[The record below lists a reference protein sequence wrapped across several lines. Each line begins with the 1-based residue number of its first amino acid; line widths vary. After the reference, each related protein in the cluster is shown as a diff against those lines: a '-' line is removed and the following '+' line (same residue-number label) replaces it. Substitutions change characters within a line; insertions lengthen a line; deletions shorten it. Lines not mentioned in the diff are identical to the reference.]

1 MRRFFTQQSHKFLSV
16 CNPDCIAFQHI
27 ELHVTLFTYS
37 CFVFF
42 YRNWAMVQMFLW
54 GTITGSWLRLLV
66 NYTESHCTLEPY
78 RHLDNFFLLDNQLW
92 RPLSPCY
99 YSTHDH
105 HQHPSVY
112 LLLLPSQKW
121 IRLDLALKKV
131 CWAFALEEENSIDL
145 LQHIYMLH
153 KWIIY
158 QMTNKVRR
166 DGLRVKTA
174 YQQIHK

>member
-1 MRRFFTQQSHKFLSV
+1 MRRFFTKQSHKFLSV
-16 CNPDCIAFQHI
+16 CNPNCIAFQHI
-27 ELHVTLFTYS
+27 EHVTLFIYLFLI
-37 CFVFF
+37 CLFF
-42 YRNWAMVQMFLW
+42 RNWAMVQMFLW
-54 GTITGSWLRLLV
+54 GTITWSWLRLLV
-66 NYTESHCTLEPY
+66 NYTESQCTLEPY
-78 RHLDNFFLLDNQLW
+78 SPLDNFSLLDNQLW

-121 IRLDLALKKV
+121 IRLDSAQKKV
-131 CWAFALEEENSIDL
+131 CWAFALEENSIDL

-158 QMTNKVRR
+158 QMTNKVRQ

-174 YQQIHK
+174 NQQIHK